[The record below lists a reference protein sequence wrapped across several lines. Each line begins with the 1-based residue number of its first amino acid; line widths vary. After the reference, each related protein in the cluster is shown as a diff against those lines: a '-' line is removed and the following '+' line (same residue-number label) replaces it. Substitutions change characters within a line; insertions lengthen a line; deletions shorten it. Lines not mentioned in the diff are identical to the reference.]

1 MSTVVASGVHT
12 GDATERGGRLQRYN
26 LFERVV
32 HWTVAITFIALMLSG
47 LALGYP
53 RLYWLSGLFG
63 GGQTMRAAH
72 PWIGVV
78 FTVGIVV
85 MLVMWAKP
93 MRTDAED
100 RRWMKQLRQYVATG
114 HSDAD
119 TGRWNAGQKG
129 YFWFSVVLAV
139 ILLVTGIP
147 LWFPSSWGSGLL
159 QWSRFLHHLVFLLA
173 VAGFIIHVLL
183 SALMDR
189 GTMDGMTS
197 GRVSTAW
204 AAHHHPRWFREQRD
218 RVERAGEAETAT

>member
-1 MSTVVASGVHT
+1 VSTVAAPGVRADDT
-12 GDATERGGRLQRYN
+12 RPRDEGLPRYN
-26 LFERVV
+26 LFERIV

-72 PWIGVV
+72 PWIGVA
-78 FTVGIVV
+78 FTAGILV

-100 RRWMKQLRQYVATG
+100 RLWLKRIGQYASTG
-114 HSDAD
+114 QNDVD
-119 TGRWNAGQKG
+119 NGRWNAGQKL
-129 YFWFSVVLAV
+129 YFWFSVAFAV
-139 ILLVTGIP
+139 FLLLTGIP

-159 QWSRFLHHLVFLLA
+159 QWSRFLHHVLFLLA

-183 SALMDR
+183 SALVFP
-189 GTMDGMTS
+189 GTMEGMTS

-218 RVERAGEAETAT
+218 RRADEAETSS

>member
-1 MSTVVASGVHT
+1 VSTVAAPGAHAADTV
-12 GDATERGGRLQRYN
+12 ERDERLPRYN
-26 LFERVV
+26 LFERIV
-32 HWTVAITFIALMLSG
+32 HWTVAITFIALLLSG

-72 PWIGVV
+72 PWIGIA

-100 RRWMKQLRQYVATG
+100 RQWLRRIRQYASTG
-114 HSDAD
+114 ESGLD
-119 TGRWNAGQKG
+119 TGRWNAGQKV
-129 YFWFSVVLAV
+129 YFWFSVFYAAF
-139 ILLVTGIP
+139 LLLTGIP

-159 QWSRFLHHLVFLLA
+159 QWSRFLHHVFFLLA
-173 VAGFIIHVLL
+173 VAAFIIHVLL
-183 SALMDR
+183 SALVFP

-204 AAHHHPRWFREQRD
+204 AAYHHPRWFREQRD
-218 RVERAGEAETAT
+218 RRTDDTESVT

>member
-1 MSTVVASGVHT
+1 MSTVAASRVDT
-12 GDATERGGRLQRYN
+12 RDAVESGEGLQRYN
-26 LFERVV
+26 LFERIL
-32 HWTVAITFIALMLSG
+32 HWTVAITFIALLLSG

-78 FTVGIVV
+78 FTAGILV

-100 RRWMKQLRQYVATG
+100 RMWLRRIREYVATG
-114 HSDAD
+114 HNGVDN
-119 TGRWNAGQKG
+119 GRWNAGQKL
-129 YFWFSVVLAV
+129 YFWFSVVFAV
-139 ILLVTGIP
+139 ILLITGIP

-159 QWSRFLHHLVFLLA
+159 QWSRFLHHVVFLLT

-183 SALMDR
+183 SALIFP

-218 RVERAGEAETAT
+218 RAERAGDPESAT

>member
-1 MSTVVASGVHT
+1 MSTVAPSEVHT
-12 GDATERGGRLQRYN
+12 GDAVESGEGLQRYN
-26 LFERVV
+26 FFERIV
-32 HWTVAITFIALMLSG
+32 HWTVAISFIALMLSG
-47 LALGYP
+47 LALAYP

-63 GGQTMRAAH
+63 GGQTMRAVH

-78 FTVGIVV
+78 FTVGILV

-100 RRWMKQLRQYVATG
+100 RRWMKQFRQYVSTG
-114 HSDAD
+114 HNDVD

-129 YFWFSVVLAV
+129 YFWVSVVLAA

-147 LWFPSSWGSGLL
+147 LWFPSSWGAGWL
-159 QWSRFLHHLVFLLA
+159 QLSRFVHNLVFLLT

-183 SALMDR
+183 SALMFP
-189 GTMDGMTS
+189 GTMNGMTS

-204 AAHHHPRWFREQRD
+204 AAYHHPRWFREQRD
-218 RVERAGEAETAT
+218 RVERASEAETTT

>member
-1 MSTVVASGVHT
+1 MSTATAPGVRT
-12 GDATERGGRLQRYN
+12 RDAAARDEGFPRYN
-26 LFERVV
+26 LFERIV

-72 PWIGVV
+72 PWIGIV
-78 FTVGIVV
+78 FTVGIVA

-100 RRWMKQLRQYVATG
+100 RRWMKEIRQYVSTG
-114 HSDAD
+114 HSDVD
-119 TGRWNAGQKG
+119 TGRWNAGQKI
-129 YFWFSVVLAV
+129 YFWYSVVLAM

-147 LWFPSSWGSGLL
+147 LWFPSSWGGGLL
-159 QWSRFLHHLVFLLA
+159 QWSRFIHHVMFLLA
-173 VAGFIIHVLL
+173 VAAFIIHVLL
-183 SALMDR
+183 SALLFP

-218 RVERAGEAETAT
+218 GGERVDQAETAT